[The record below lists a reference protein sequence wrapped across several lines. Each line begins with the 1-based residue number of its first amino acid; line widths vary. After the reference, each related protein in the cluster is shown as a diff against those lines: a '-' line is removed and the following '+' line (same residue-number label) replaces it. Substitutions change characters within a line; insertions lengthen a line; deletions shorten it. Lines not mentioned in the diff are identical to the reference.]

1 MKGGAMKAGYFE
13 GRPPCL
19 KGGAMK
25 GGAMNEGRRDEG
37 RRADGRAGAMNEG
50 RRGEG
55 RRVDGGHFEG
65 RYLEA
70 QEREFFDGNLFSDV
84 RALC

>member
-1 MKGGAMKAGYFE
+1 MKVGGVKGGALM
-13 GRPPCL
+13 
-19 KGGAMK
+19 
-25 GGAMNEGRRDEG
+25 
-37 RRADGRAGAMNEG
+37 
-50 RRGEG
+50 
-55 RRVDGGHFEG
+55 GHFEG